1 MLRTFFDVDPMD
13 ALEDYLTRKKGDQ
26 FDASGLLS
34 FLETNECNAE
44 SRTHVFHCIGYSP
57 LGYAIRF
64 SPQSVFSLLESG
76 EDAAREPT
84 VAWAV
89 ATGNHWLIR
98 PLIKAGGDVNMRHSN
113 GPTALHYAALN
124 CKYDS
129 LRELLK
135 GAEHEVDWNARTPD
149 GKNALELFEM
159 GVSRGLG
166 QTWGYSA
173 AQMADFRSIL
183 ESHVSPDVSSID
195 DSADE
200 SFAMPGSFSR
210 TTS

>member
-1 MLRTFFDVDPMD
+1 MLRAFCDVDPMD

-26 FDASGLLS
+26 IDVPGLLS
-34 FLETNECNAE
+34 FLETTECDAA
-44 SRTHVFHCIGYSP
+44 SRTHVFRCIGYSP

-64 SPQSVFSLLESG
+64 SPQSVFLYWNPGKMPRGSLQLQ
-76 EDAAREPT
+76 
-84 VAWAV
+84 
-89 ATGNHWLIR
+89 
-98 PLIKAGGDVNMRHSN
+98 AGGDVNMRHSN

-135 GAEHEVDWNARTPD
+135 GAENEVDWNARTPE
-149 GKNALELFEM
+149 GENALELLEM

-166 QTWGYSA
+166 QTWGFSA
-173 AQMADFRSIL
+173 TQMDDFRSIL
-183 ESHVSPDVSSID
+183 ESHVSRNVSGTCD
-195 DSADE
+195 DADE
-200 SFAMPGSFSR
+200 FSFVIPGSFPR